1 MDEALKDA
9 GYDVSLTLNPSA
21 IRVIWD
27 EEHLLLTGNGP
38 QSVDAQADK
47 LFQIVAARSGA
58 PA

>member
-1 MDEALKDA
+1 M
-9 GYDVSLTLNPSA
+9 TLNPSA